1 MIARRIVV
9 SGRVQ
14 GVFFRDTCRKVA
26 DEHGVAGWVTNLP
39 DGRVEVMA
47 EGDAAAIDALE
58 KWCREGT
65 ELASVTSVETY
76 EEEPTGASGFSVR

>member
-1 MIARRIVV
+1 
-9 SGRVQ
+9 
-14 GVFFRDTCRKVA
+14 
-26 DEHGVAGWVTNLP
+26 
-39 DGRVEVMA
+39 VMA